1 MNRILLFIFLVS
13 LMASCHTTST
23 KKKDTTKKVV
33 EKPLKNTAQIE
44 GEFRTTK
51 DNLKSFEKG
60 KVSDVKSFQNG
71 LVIKWILKGKG
82 RKLKKGEMAL
92 IDYRLALPDG
102 KIVDG
107 NNRINMP
114 FIPFVIGYNM
124 QTPGWDLALQEL
136 TPGDF
141 VKIEIPAELAL
152 GSKEIKRVIPANSP
166 NWLYVKVV
174 ALVTPSI
181 HNDGITSWKVKN
193 GEGVT
198 LAKNPGQ
205 EISFHAMVSTE
216 SKPSVMNTRLG
227 NYPIKYAPG
236 QKTIVPGLRKIMK
249 NAKKGER
256 YFVILDAPQAYGSRG
271 YADLVKPN
279 EQVFYNIEIMDIRA
293 M

>member
-1 MNRILLFIFLVS
+1 MLS
-13 LMASCHTTST
+13 LAACQTTT
-23 KKKDTTKKVV
+23 GKKNPPVKKDIQKPLQKKEQV
-33 EKPLKNTAQIE
+33 EK
-44 GEFRTTK
+44 EFQSTK

-60 KVSDVKSFQNG
+60 KVADVKSFDNG

-124 QTPGWDLALQEL
+124 QTPGWDLAFQEL

-152 GSKEIKRVIPANSP
+152 GSKEIKGVIPANSS
-166 NWLYVKVV
+166 NWLYVKVM

-181 HNDGITSWKVKN
+181 HEDGITSWKIKD
-193 GEGVT
+193 GSGSS
-198 LAKNPGQ
+198 LAADPTK
-205 EISFHAMVSTE
+205 ELSFHAMVSTE
-216 SKPSVMNTRLG
+216 SKSSVMNTRLG
-227 NYPIKYAPG
+227 NYPLKYTPG
-236 QKTIVPGLRKIMK
+236 QKTIVPGLRKIMRQ
-249 NAKKGER
+249 AKKGER
-256 YFVILDAPQAYGSRG
+256 YYIILDAPQAYGARG

>member
-1 MNRILLFIFLVS
+1 MKKLILVLFICVL
-13 LMASCHTTST
+13 AACQTTT
-23 KKKDTTKKVV
+23 ADKATTAKKIIQKPLQKKEQV
-33 EKPLKNTAQIE
+33 EK
-44 GEFRTTK
+44 EFQSTK

-60 KVSDVKSFQNG
+60 KVADVKSFSNG

-107 NNRINMP
+107 NNRVNMP

-124 QTPGWDLALQEL
+124 QTPGWDLAFEEL

-141 VKIEIPAELAL
+141 VKIEIPADLAL
-152 GSKEIKRVIPANSP
+152 GSKELKGIIPANSD

-174 ALVTPSI
+174 ALVTPSV
-181 HNDGITSWKVKN
+181 NEDGVTSWKIKD
-193 GEGVT
+193 GQGIS
-198 LAKNPGQ
+198 LAKDPSK

-216 SKPSVMNTRLG
+216 SKASVMNTRLG
-227 NYPIKYAPG
+227 NYPLKYSPG

-256 YFVILDAPQAYGSRG
+256 YFIILDAPQAYGARG

-293 M
+293 L

>member
-1 MNRILLFIFLVS
+1 MKKLIIVVIVCVL
-13 LMASCHTTST
+13 AACQTTT
-23 KKKDTTKKVV
+23 ADKATTAKKVIQKPLQKKEQV
-33 EKPLKNTAQIE
+33 EK
-44 GEFRTTK
+44 EFQSTK

-60 KVSDVKSFQNG
+60 KVADVKSFSNG

-107 NNRINMP
+107 NNRVNMP
-114 FIPFVIGYNM
+114 FIPFVVGYNM
-124 QTPGWDLALQEL
+124 QTPGWDLAFQEL

-141 VKIEIPAELAL
+141 VKIEIPADLAL
-152 GSKEIKRVIPANSP
+152 GSKELKGIIPANSD

-174 ALVTPSI
+174 ALVTPSV
-181 HNDGITSWKVKN
+181 NEDGVTSWKIKD
-193 GEGVT
+193 GEGAS
-198 LAKNPGQ
+198 LAKDPSK

-216 SKPSVMNTRLG
+216 SKASVMNTRLG
-227 NYPIKYAPG
+227 NYPLKYSPG

-256 YFVILDAPQAYGSRG
+256 YFIILDAPQAYGARG

-293 M
+293 L

>member
-1 MNRILLFIFLVS
+1 MNRIILCILV
-13 LMASCHTTST
+13 LTLAACHTTT
-23 KKKDTTKKVV
+23 GKKTNPVKKDIQ
-33 EKPLKNTAQIE
+33 KPLKKSDEIDK
-44 GEFRTTK
+44 EFKSTK

-60 KVSDVKSFQNG
+60 KVADAKTFSNG
-71 LVIKWILKGKG
+71 LVIKWILKGTG

-107 NNRINMP
+107 NNRIKMP

-124 QTPGWDLALQEL
+124 QTPGWDLAFQEL

-141 VKIEIPAELAL
+141 VKVEIPAELAL
-152 GSKEIKRVIPANSP
+152 GTKEIKGVIPANSP
-166 NWLYVKVV
+166 VWLYVKVV

-181 HNDGITSWKVKN
+181 HEDGVTSWKIKD
-193 GEGVT
+193 GEGVS
-198 LAKNPGQ
+198 LAKDPSK
-205 EISFHAMVSTE
+205 ELSFHAMVSTE
-216 SKPSVMNTRLG
+216 SKASVMNTRLG
-227 NYPIKYAPG
+227 NYPLKYTPG

-256 YFVILDAPQAYGSRG
+256 YFIILDAPQAYGTRG

>member
-1 MNRILLFIFLVS
+1 MKKLIIVLIVCVL
-13 LMASCHTTST
+13 AACQTTT
-23 KKKDTTKKVV
+23 ADKATTAKMVIQKPLQKKEQV
-33 EKPLKNTAQIE
+33 EK
-44 GEFRTTK
+44 EFQSTK

-60 KVSDVKSFQNG
+60 KVADVKSFSNG

-107 NNRINMP
+107 NNRVNMP

-124 QTPGWDLALQEL
+124 QTPGWDLAFQEL

-141 VKIEIPAELAL
+141 VKIEIPADLAL
-152 GSKEIKRVIPANSP
+152 GSKELKGIIPANSA

-174 ALVTPSI
+174 ALVTPSVFE
-181 HNDGITSWKVKN
+181 DGVTSWKIKD
-193 GEGVT
+193 GEGLS
-198 LAKNPGQ
+198 LAKDPGK

-216 SKPSVMNTRLG
+216 SKASVMNTRLG
-227 NYPIKYAPG
+227 NYPLKYSPG

-256 YFVILDAPQAYGSRG
+256 YFIILDAPQAYGARG

-279 EQVFYNIEIMDIRA
+279 EQVFYNIEIIDIRA
-293 M
+293 L

>member
-1 MNRILLFIFLVS
+1 MTRFLICLLTLSLV
-13 LMASCHTTST
+13 ACQTTT
-23 KKKDTTKKVV
+23 ATKKDTGKKSIQKPLQKKEEV
-33 EKPLKNTAQIE
+33 EK
-44 GEFRTTK
+44 EFQSTK
-51 DNLKSFEKG
+51 DNLKTFEKG
-60 KVSDVKSFQNG
+60 KVADVLSMENG

-102 KIVDG
+102 KIIDG
-107 NNRINMP
+107 NNRVNMP

-124 QTPGWDLALQEL
+124 QTPGWDIAFQQL

-141 VKIEIPAELAL
+141 VKVEIPSALAL
-152 GSKEIKRVIPANSP
+152 GSKEIKGVIPANSP
-166 NWLYVKVV
+166 IWLYVKVV

-181 HNDGITSWKVKN
+181 HEDGVTSWKIKD
-193 GEGVT
+193 GVGAT
-198 LAKNPGQ
+198 LAADPSK
-205 EISFHAMVSTE
+205 ELSFHAMVSTE
-216 SKPSVMNTRLG
+216 SKSSVMNTRLG
-227 NYPIKYAPG
+227 NYPLKYTPG
-236 QKTIVPGLRKIMK
+236 QKTIVPGLRKIMR

-256 YFVILDAPQAYGSRG
+256 YYIILDAPQAYGSRG

>member
-1 MNRILLFIFLVS
+1 MKKLILVLFICVL
-13 LMASCHTTST
+13 AACQTTT
-23 KKKDTTKKVV
+23 ADKATTAKKIIQKPLQKKEQV
-33 EKPLKNTAQIE
+33 EK
-44 GEFRTTK
+44 EFQSTK

-60 KVSDVKSFQNG
+60 KVADVKSFSNG

-107 NNRINMP
+107 NNRVNMP

-124 QTPGWDLALQEL
+124 QTPGWDLAFEEL

-141 VKIEIPAELAL
+141 VKIEIPADLAL
-152 GSKEIKRVIPANSP
+152 GSKELKGIIPANSD

-174 ALVTPSI
+174 ALVTPSV
-181 HNDGITSWKVKN
+181 NEDGVTSWKIKD
-193 GEGVT
+193 GEGAS
-198 LAKNPGQ
+198 LAKDPSK

-216 SKPSVMNTRLG
+216 SKASVMNTRLG
-227 NYPIKYAPG
+227 NYPLKYSPG

-256 YFVILDAPQAYGSRG
+256 YFIILEAPQAYGARG

-293 M
+293 L

>member
-1 MNRILLFIFLVS
+1 MTKILVLLCAFS
-13 LMASCHTTST
+13 LYACHTTTASE
-23 KKKDTTKKVV
+23 KDTAKKEIKKPSKKA
-33 EKPLKNTAQIE
+33 EKVDQ
-44 GEFRTTK
+44 EFQSTK

-60 KVSDVKSFQNG
+60 KVSDLKSYDNG

-124 QTPGWDLALQEL
+124 QTPGWDLAFKEL

-152 GSKEIKRVIPANSP
+152 GSKEIKGVIPANSP
-166 NWLYVKVV
+166 VWLYVKVM

-181 HNDGITSWKVKN
+181 HDNGITSWKIKD
-193 GEGVT
+193 GSGST
-198 LAKNPGQ
+198 LAADPSN
-205 EISFHAMVSTE
+205 EISFHAIVSTE
-216 SKPSVMNTRLG
+216 SKSSVMNTRLG
-227 NYPIKYAPG
+227 NYPLKYSPG

-256 YFVILDAPQAYGSRG
+256 YYIILDAPQAYGSRG

-279 EQVFYNIEIMDIRA
+279 EQVFYNIEIMDVRA

>member
-1 MNRILLFIFLVS
+1 MKKLILVLFICVL
-13 LMASCHTTST
+13 AACQTTT
-23 KKKDTTKKVV
+23 ADKATTAKKIIQKPLQKKEQV
-33 EKPLKNTAQIE
+33 EK
-44 GEFRTTK
+44 EFQSTK

-60 KVSDVKSFQNG
+60 KVADVKSFSNG

-107 NNRINMP
+107 NNRVNMP

-124 QTPGWDLALQEL
+124 QTSGWDLAFQEL

-141 VKIEIPAELAL
+141 VKIEIPADLAL
-152 GSKEIKRVIPANSP
+152 GSKELKGIIPANSD

-174 ALVTPSI
+174 ALVTPSV
-181 HNDGITSWKVKN
+181 NEDGVTSWKIKD
-193 GEGVT
+193 GEGAS
-198 LAKNPGQ
+198 LAKDPSK

-216 SKPSVMNTRLG
+216 SKASVMNTRLG
-227 NYPIKYAPG
+227 NYPLKYSPG

-256 YFVILDAPQAYGSRG
+256 YFIILEAPQAYGARG

-293 M
+293 L

>member
-1 MNRILLFIFLVS
+1 
-13 LMASCHTTST
+13 
-23 KKKDTTKKVV
+23 
-33 EKPLKNTAQIE
+33 
-44 GEFRTTK
+44 
-51 DNLKSFEKG
+51 
-60 KVSDVKSFQNG
+60 
-71 LVIKWILKGKG
+71 VIKWILKGKG

-107 NNRINMP
+107 NNRVNMP

-124 QTPGWDLALQEL
+124 QTPGWDLAFEEL

-141 VKIEIPAELAL
+141 VKIEIPADLAL
-152 GSKEIKRVIPANSP
+152 GSKELKGIIPANSD

-174 ALVTPSI
+174 ALVTPSV
-181 HNDGITSWKVKN
+181 NEDGVTSWKIKD
-193 GEGVT
+193 GEGAS
-198 LAKNPGQ
+198 LAKDPSK

-216 SKPSVMNTRLG
+216 SKASVMNTRLG
-227 NYPIKYAPG
+227 NYPLKYSPG

-256 YFVILDAPQAYGSRG
+256 YFIILEAPQAYGARG

-293 M
+293 L

>member
-1 MNRILLFIFLVS
+1 MKKLIIVLIVCVL
-13 LMASCHTTST
+13 AACQTTT
-23 KKKDTTKKVV
+23 ADKATTAKKVIQKPLQKKEQV
-33 EKPLKNTAQIE
+33 EK
-44 GEFRTTK
+44 EFQSTK

-60 KVSDVKSFQNG
+60 KVADVKSFSNR

-107 NNRINMP
+107 NNRVNMP

-124 QTPGWDLALQEL
+124 QTPGWDLAFQEL

-141 VKIEIPAELAL
+141 VKIEIPADLAL
-152 GSKEIKRVIPANSP
+152 GSKELKGIIPANSD

-174 ALVTPSI
+174 ALVTPSVKE
-181 HNDGITSWKVKN
+181 DGVTSWKIKD
-193 GEGVT
+193 GQGIS
-198 LAKNPGQ
+198 LAKDPNK

-216 SKPSVMNTRLG
+216 SKASVMNTRLG
-227 NYPIKYAPG
+227 NYPLKYSPG
-236 QKTIVPGLRKIMK
+236 QKTIVPGLRKIIK

-256 YFVILDAPQAYGSRG
+256 YFIILDAPQAYGARG

-293 M
+293 L

>member
-1 MNRILLFIFLVS
+1 MKKLIIVLIVCVL
-13 LMASCHTTST
+13 AACQTTT
-23 KKKDTTKKVV
+23 ADKATTAKKVIQKPLQKKEQV
-33 EKPLKNTAQIE
+33 EK
-44 GEFRTTK
+44 EFQSTK

-60 KVSDVKSFQNG
+60 KVADVKSFSNG

-107 NNRINMP
+107 NNRVNMP

-124 QTPGWDLALQEL
+124 QTPGWDLAFQEL

-141 VKIEIPAELAL
+141 VKIEIPADLAL
-152 GSKEIKRVIPANSP
+152 GSKELKGIIPANSD

-174 ALVTPSI
+174 ALVTPSV
-181 HNDGITSWKVKN
+181 NEDGVTSWKIKD
-193 GEGVT
+193 GEGAS
-198 LAKNPGQ
+198 LAKDPSK

-216 SKPSVMNTRLG
+216 SKASVMNTRLG
-227 NYPIKYAPG
+227 NYPLKYSPG

-256 YFVILDAPQAYGSRG
+256 YFIILDAPQAYGARG

-293 M
+293 L

>member
-1 MNRILLFIFLVS
+1 MTRFLICLLTLSLV
-13 LMASCHTTST
+13 ACQTTTST
-23 KKKDTTKKVV
+23 KKDTGKKSIQKPLQKKEEV
-33 EKPLKNTAQIE
+33 EK
-44 GEFRTTK
+44 EFQSTK
-51 DNLKSFEKG
+51 DNLKTFEKG
-60 KVSDVKSFQNG
+60 KVADVLSMENG

-102 KIVDG
+102 KIIDG
-107 NNRINMP
+107 NNRVNMP

-124 QTPGWDLALQEL
+124 QTPGWDIAFQQL

-141 VKIEIPAELAL
+141 VKVEIPSALAL
-152 GSKEIKRVIPANSP
+152 GSKEIKGVIPANSP
-166 NWLYVKVV
+166 IWLYVKVV

-181 HNDGITSWKVKN
+181 HEDGVTSWKIKD
-193 GEGVT
+193 GVGAT
-198 LAKNPGQ
+198 LAADPSK
-205 EISFHAMVSTE
+205 ELSFHAMVSTE
-216 SKPSVMNTRLG
+216 SKSSVMNTRLG
-227 NYPIKYAPG
+227 NYPLKYTPG
-236 QKTIVPGLRKIMK
+236 QKTIVPGLRKIMR

-256 YFVILDAPQAYGSRG
+256 YYIILDAPQAYGSRG

>member
-1 MNRILLFIFLVS
+1 MKKLILVLFICVL
-13 LMASCHTTST
+13 AACQTTT
-23 KKKDTTKKVV
+23 ADKATTAKKIIQKPLQKKEQV
-33 EKPLKNTAQIE
+33 EK
-44 GEFRTTK
+44 EFQSTK

-60 KVSDVKSFQNG
+60 KVADVKSFSNG

-107 NNRINMP
+107 NNRVNMP

-124 QTPGWDLALQEL
+124 QTPGWDLAFQEL

-141 VKIEIPAELAL
+141 VKIEIPADLAL
-152 GSKEIKRVIPANSP
+152 GSKELKGIIPANSD

-174 ALVTPSI
+174 ALVTPSV
-181 HNDGITSWKVKN
+181 NEDGVTSWKVKD
-193 GEGVT
+193 GEGAS
-198 LAKNPGQ
+198 LAKDPSK

-216 SKPSVMNTRLG
+216 SKASVMNTRLG
-227 NYPIKYAPG
+227 NYPLKYSPG

-256 YFVILDAPQAYGSRG
+256 YFIILEAPQAYGARG

-293 M
+293 L

>member
-1 MNRILLFIFLVS
+1 MIRIILCTLV
-13 LMASCHTTST
+13 LALAACHTTT
-23 KKKDTTKKVV
+23 GKKSALVKK
-33 EKPLKNTAQIE
+33 EIQQPMKKSDKIDK
-44 GEFRTTK
+44 EFKSTK

-60 KVSDVKSFQNG
+60 KVADLKSYDNG
-71 LVIKWILKGKG
+71 LVIKWILKGNG

-107 NNRINMP
+107 NNRIKMP

-124 QTPGWDLALQEL
+124 QTPGWDLAFQEL

-141 VKIEIPAELAL
+141 VKVEIPAELAL
-152 GSKEIKRVIPANSP
+152 GNKEIKGVIPANSP
-166 NWLYVKVV
+166 VWLYVKVV

-181 HNDGITSWKVKN
+181 HNEGITSWKIKD
-193 GEGVT
+193 GEGSS
-198 LAKNPGQ
+198 LAQDPSK
-205 EISFHAMVSTE
+205 ELSFHAMVSTE
-216 SKPSVMNTRLG
+216 SKASVMNTRLG
-227 NYPIKYAPG
+227 NYPLKYTPG

-256 YFVILDAPQAYGSRG
+256 YFIILDAPQAYGTRG

>member
-1 MNRILLFIFLVS
+1 
-13 LMASCHTTST
+13 
-23 KKKDTTKKVV
+23 
-33 EKPLKNTAQIE
+33 
-44 GEFRTTK
+44 
-51 DNLKSFEKG
+51 
-60 KVSDVKSFQNG
+60 
-71 LVIKWILKGKG
+71 
-82 RKLKKGEMAL
+82 
-92 IDYRLALPDG
+92 
-102 KIVDG
+102 
-107 NNRINMP
+107 MP

-141 VKIEIPAELAL
+141 VKVEIPAELAL
-152 GSKEIKRVIPANSP
+152 GSKEIKGVIPANSA

-181 HNDGITSWKVKN
+181 HSEGITSWKIKD
-193 GEGVT
+193 GEGSS
-198 LAKNPGQ
+198 LAKDPSK
-205 EISFHAMVSTE
+205 ELSFHAMVSTE
-216 SKPSVMNTRLG
+216 SKASVMNTRLG
-227 NYPIKYAPG
+227 NYPLKYTPG

-256 YFVILDAPQAYGSRG
+256 YFIILDAPQAYGARG

>member
-1 MNRILLFIFLVS
+1 MIRIFVCVFLLALT
-13 LMASCHTTST
+13 ACE
-23 KKKDTTKKVV
+23 TTKGKKTIPSKNAIH
-33 EKPLKNTAQIE
+33 KPMKKSDKIAE
-44 GEFRTTK
+44 EFKSTK

-60 KVSDVKSFQNG
+60 KVADVKTFSNG

-107 NNRINMP
+107 NNRIHMP

-124 QTPGWDLALQEL
+124 QTPGWDLAFQEL

-152 GSKEIKRVIPANSP
+152 GSKEIKGVIPANSA

-181 HNDGITSWKVKN
+181 HDDGITSWKIKD
-193 GEGVT
+193 GEGST
-198 LAKNPGQ
+198 LAKDPNM

-216 SKPSVMNTRLG
+216 SKASVMNTRLG
-227 NYPIKYAPG
+227 NYPLKYSPG
-236 QKTIVPGLRKIMK
+236 QKTIVPGLRKLMK

-279 EQVFYNIEIMDIRA
+279 EQVFYNIEIMDLRA

>member
-1 MNRILLFIFLVS
+1 MKKLIIVLIVCVL
-13 LMASCHTTST
+13 AACQTTT
-23 KKKDTTKKVV
+23 ADKATTAKKVIQKPLQKKEQV
-33 EKPLKNTAQIE
+33 EK
-44 GEFRTTK
+44 EFQSTK

-60 KVSDVKSFQNG
+60 KVADVKSFSNG

-107 NNRINMP
+107 NNRVNMP
-114 FIPFVIGYNM
+114 FIPFVVGYNM
-124 QTPGWDLALQEL
+124 QTPGWDLAFQEL

-141 VKIEIPAELAL
+141 VKIESPADLAL
-152 GSKEIKRVIPANSP
+152 GSKELKGIIPANSD

-174 ALVTPSI
+174 ALVTPSV
-181 HNDGITSWKVKN
+181 NEDGVTSWKIKD
-193 GEGVT
+193 GEGAS
-198 LAKNPGQ
+198 LAKDPSK

-216 SKPSVMNTRLG
+216 SKASVMNTRLG
-227 NYPIKYAPG
+227 NYPLKYSPG

-256 YFVILDAPQAYGSRG
+256 YFIILDAPQAYGARG

-293 M
+293 L

>member
-1 MNRILLFIFLVS
+1 MV
-13 LMASCHTTST
+13 ACQTTT
-23 KKKDTTKKVV
+23 ATKKDTGKKSIQKPLQKKEEV
-33 EKPLKNTAQIE
+33 EK
-44 GEFRTTK
+44 EFQSTK
-51 DNLKSFEKG
+51 DNLKTFEKG
-60 KVSDVKSFQNG
+60 KVADVLSMENG

-102 KIVDG
+102 KIIDG
-107 NNRINMP
+107 NNRVNMP

-124 QTPGWDLALQEL
+124 QTPGWDIAFQQL

-141 VKIEIPAELAL
+141 VKVEIPSALAL
-152 GSKEIKRVIPANSP
+152 GSKEIKGVIPANSP
-166 NWLYVKVV
+166 IWLYVKVV

-181 HNDGITSWKVKN
+181 HEDGVTSWKIKD
-193 GEGVT
+193 GVGAT
-198 LAKNPGQ
+198 LAADPSK
-205 EISFHAMVSTE
+205 ELSFHAMVSTE
-216 SKPSVMNTRLG
+216 SKSSVMNTRLG
-227 NYPIKYAPG
+227 NYPLKYTPG
-236 QKTIVPGLRKIMK
+236 QKTIVPGLRKIMR

-256 YFVILDAPQAYGSRG
+256 YYIILDAPQAYGSRG

>member
-1 MNRILLFIFLVS
+1 MNRILLCILLLS
-13 LMASCHTTST
+13 MASCHTTNA
-23 KKKDTTKKVV
+23 KKKDTTKKVI
-33 EKPLKNTAQIE
+33 EKPLDKTAKIE

-60 KVSDVKSFQNG
+60 KVSDVKSLPNG

-124 QTPGWDLALQEL
+124 QTPGWDIALQEL

-152 GSKEIKRVIPANSP
+152 GSKEIKGVIPANSP
-166 NWLYVKVV
+166 NWLYLKVV

-181 HNDGITSWKVKN
+181 DSDGITSWKVKN
-193 GEGVT
+193 GEGTT
-198 LAKNPGQ
+198 LTKNPGQ

-227 NYPIKYAPG
+227 NYPLKYAPG

-256 YFVILDAPQAYGSRG
+256 YFIILDAPQAYGSRG

>member
-1 MNRILLFIFLVS
+1 MKKLILVLFICVL
-13 LMASCHTTST
+13 AACQTTT
-23 KKKDTTKKVV
+23 ADKATTAKKIIQKPLQKKEQV
-33 EKPLKNTAQIE
+33 EK
-44 GEFRTTK
+44 EFQSTK

-60 KVSDVKSFQNG
+60 KVADVKSFSNG

-107 NNRINMP
+107 NNRVNMP

-124 QTPGWDLALQEL
+124 QTPGWDLAFQEL

-141 VKIEIPAELAL
+141 VKIEIPADLAL
-152 GSKEIKRVIPANSP
+152 GSKELKGIIPANSD

-174 ALVTPSI
+174 ALVTPSV
-181 HNDGITSWKVKN
+181 NEDGVTSWKIKD
-193 GEGVT
+193 GEGAS
-198 LAKNPGQ
+198 LAKDPSK

-216 SKPSVMNTRLG
+216 SKASVMNTRLG
-227 NYPIKYAPG
+227 NYPLKYSPG

-256 YFVILDAPQAYGSRG
+256 YFIILEAPQAYGARG

-293 M
+293 L

>member
-1 MNRILLFIFLVS
+1 MKKLIIVLIVCVL
-13 LMASCHTTST
+13 AACQTTT
-23 KKKDTTKKVV
+23 ADKATTAKKVIQKPLQKKEQV
-33 EKPLKNTAQIE
+33 EK
-44 GEFRTTK
+44 EFQSTK

-60 KVSDVKSFQNG
+60 KIADVKSFSNG

-107 NNRINMP
+107 NNRVNMP

-124 QTPGWDLALQEL
+124 QTPGWDLAFQEL

-141 VKIEIPAELAL
+141 VKIEIPADLAL
-152 GSKEIKRVIPANSP
+152 GSKELKGIIPANSD
-166 NWLYVKVV
+166 NWLYIKVV
-174 ALVTPSI
+174 ALVTPSV
-181 HNDGITSWKVKN
+181 NEDGVTSWKIKD
-193 GEGVT
+193 GEGLS
-198 LAKNPGQ
+198 LAKHPSK

-216 SKPSVMNTRLG
+216 SKASVMNTRLG
-227 NYPIKYAPG
+227 NYPLKYSPG

-256 YFVILDAPQAYGSRG
+256 YLIILDAPQAYGARG

-293 M
+293 L

>member
-1 MNRILLFIFLVS
+1 MKKLILVLFICVL
-13 LMASCHTTST
+13 AACQTTT
-23 KKKDTTKKVV
+23 ADKATTAKKIIQKPLQKKEQV
-33 EKPLKNTAQIE
+33 EK
-44 GEFRTTK
+44 EFQSTK

-60 KVSDVKSFQNG
+60 KVADVKSFSNG

-107 NNRINMP
+107 NNRVNMP

-124 QTPGWDLALQEL
+124 QTPGWDLAFEEL

-141 VKIEIPAELAL
+141 VKIEIPADLAL
-152 GSKEIKRVIPANSP
+152 GSKELKGIIPANSD

-174 ALVTPSI
+174 ALVTPSV
-181 HNDGITSWKVKN
+181 NEDGVTSWKIKD
-193 GEGVT
+193 GEGAS
-198 LAKNPGQ
+198 LAKDPSK

-216 SKPSVMNTRLG
+216 SKASVMNTRLG
-227 NYPIKYAPG
+227 NYPLKYSPG

-256 YFVILDAPQAYGSRG
+256 YFIILEAPQAYGARG

>member
-1 MNRILLFIFLVS
+1 MNRILLFILLVS
-13 LMASCHTTST
+13 LVSCHTTNA
-23 KKKDTTKKVV
+23 KKKEPTKKVT
-33 EKPLKNTAQIE
+33 EKPSNKTSQIE

-60 KVSDVKSFQNG
+60 KVSDVKSLANG
-71 LVIKWILKGKG
+71 IVIKWILKGKG

-107 NNRINMP
+107 NNRINLP

-124 QTPGWDLALQEL
+124 QTPGWDIALQEL

-152 GSKEIKRVIPANSP
+152 GSKEIKGVIPANSP

-181 HNDGITSWKVKN
+181 NSDGITSWKVKN
-193 GEGVT
+193 GEGAT
-198 LAKNPGQ
+198 LSKNPGQ

-227 NYPIKYAPG
+227 NYSLKYAPG

-256 YFVILDAPQAYGSRG
+256 YFIILDAPQAYGSRG

>member
-1 MNRILLFIFLVS
+1 MTRIFLCIFVLS
-13 LMASCHTTST
+13 LTACHSTGGKKTLKTSNEV
-23 KKKDTTKKVV
+23 KKPSKKPGKVDD
-33 EKPLKNTAQIE
+33 
-44 GEFRTTK
+44 EFQGTK

-60 KVSDVKSFQNG
+60 KVTDVKTMANG
-71 LVIKWILKGKG
+71 LVIKWIMKGEG

-124 QTPGWDLALQEL
+124 QTPGWDLAFLEL

-152 GSKEIKRVIPANSP
+152 GSKEIKGIIPANSP
-166 NWLYVKVV
+166 HWLYVKVM

-181 HNDGITSWKVKN
+181 HENGITSWKIKQ
-193 GEGVT
+193 GAGSSLEQ
-198 LAKNPGQ
+198 KPGA
-205 EISFHAMVSTE
+205 ELSFHAMVSTE
-216 SKPSVMNTRLG
+216 TKASVMNTRLG
-227 NYPIKYAPG
+227 NYPLKYTPG

-249 NAKKGER
+249 TAKKGER
-256 YFVILDAPQAYGSRG
+256 YFVILDAPQAYGARG
-271 YADLVKPN
+271 YGNLVKPN
-279 EQVFYNIEIMDIRA
+279 EQVFYNIEIMDVRT

>member
-1 MNRILLFIFLVS
+1 MTRILLCILLVS
-13 LMASCHTTST
+13 LVACQTTT
-23 KKKDTTKKVV
+23 AKKKDAAKKVI
-33 EKPLKNTAQIE
+33 EKPLDKTAQIE

-60 KVSDVKSFQNG
+60 KVSDVKSLPNG

-82 RKLKKGEMAL
+82 KKLKKGEMAL

-124 QTPGWDLALQEL
+124 QTPGWDIALQEL

-152 GSKEIKRVIPANSP
+152 GSKEIKGVIPANSP

-174 ALVTPSI
+174 ALVTPSV
-181 HNDGITSWKVKN
+181 NSEGITSWKVKN
-193 GEGVT
+193 GEGVS
-198 LAKNPGQ
+198 LAKSPGQ

-227 NYPIKYAPG
+227 NYPLKYAPG

-256 YFVILDAPQAYGSRG
+256 YFIILDAPQAYGSRG